1 MLDGGTKKKLNNSIF
16 INISVK
22 STTNLHKSLSSV
34 GTHLSFQVLML
45 IQKLCRTDGVVDRL
59 CVGKHQR
66 CGAVR
71 LAHGIKNTNII
82 TQTPKLSY
90 ILVLQPHV

>member
-1 MLDGGTKKKLNNSIF
+1 MEEPKKVEQFNFHKY
-16 INISVK
+16 ISEIW
-22 STTNLHKSLSSV
+22 HKSLSSV
-34 GTHLSFQVLML
+34 GPHLSFRVLML
-45 IQKLCRTDGVVDRL
+45 IQKLCRRDGVVDRL

-71 LAHGIKNTNII
+71 LAHGIKNTNMV